1 METSNFNERKLF
13 DIFLAGENSF
23 YSFATEPIIYG
34 DYVIATDG
42 YSAVFVKE
50 NITNG
55 IYKRFN
61 RKLNEYAD
69 SGYSL
74 IISIEVIK
82 KAIDRVPTLATVKNE
97 NEEIEC
103 PECNGSGMVTWE
115 YSDNNNHYHTMDYD
129 CPICNGLGIIDS
141 NKCIVDENKVKD
153 EFSLIG
159 FGPIN
164 ISVEDAIKLYNAMAI
179 IGIDTCEMIGYT
191 NSNATFRLNEDIF
204 VVITRSLINEKVF
217 RIF

>member
-1 METSNFNERKLF
+1 MESSKF
-13 DIFLAGENSF
+13 DESELLNIFLAGENSF
-23 YSFATEPIIYG
+23 YPFATEPLIYG

-42 YSAVFVKE
+42 FSAVFIKE
-50 NITNG
+50 SITNG

-61 RKLNEYAD
+61 RRLNEYAE
-69 SGYSL
+69 SGYSH
-74 IISIEVIK
+74 IITIEEIK

-97 NEEIEC
+97 DEEIEC

-115 YSDNNNHYHTMDYD
+115 YYDNYNHFHTMDYN

-141 NKCIVDENKVKD
+141 NNCIVDENKVKD

-159 FGPIN
+159 FGPII
-164 ISVEDAIKLYNAMAI
+164 ISVEDAMKLYNAMAI
-179 IGIDTCEMIGYT
+179 IGIDTCEIIGYT
-191 NSNATFRLNEDIF
+191 SSNATFRLNKDIF
-204 VVITRSLINEKVF
+204 VVITKSFRNEKVF